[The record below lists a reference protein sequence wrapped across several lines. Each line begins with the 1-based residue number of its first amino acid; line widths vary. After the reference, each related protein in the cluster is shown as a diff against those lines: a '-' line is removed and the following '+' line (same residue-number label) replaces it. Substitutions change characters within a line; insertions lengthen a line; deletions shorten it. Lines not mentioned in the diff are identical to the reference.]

1 MRSTAVAK
9 QFAEKL
15 GLGTSGA
22 KALTEN
28 KELIAAL
35 KRCATQNQSFSANC
49 KAELIF
55 ETTWRCG

>member
-1 MRSTAVAK
+1 LPE

-22 KALTEN
+22 KAQTE
-28 KELIAAL
+28 KEGIIAAS

-49 KAELIF
+49 KANVQRLRI
-55 ETTWRCG
+55 